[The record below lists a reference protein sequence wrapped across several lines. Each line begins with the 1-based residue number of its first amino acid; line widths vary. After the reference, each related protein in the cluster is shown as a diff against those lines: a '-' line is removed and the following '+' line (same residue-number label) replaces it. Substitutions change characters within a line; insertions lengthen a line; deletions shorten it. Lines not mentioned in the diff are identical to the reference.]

1 MSFDA
6 HKFLISMTFNLSI
19 FSFVAHVFGVMSK
32 NLAYLANKSKVMKI
46 YLFYDFSS
54 YIEVVGPFC
63 VNCCVWYEVGVQ

>member
-46 YLFYDFSS
+46 YLFSHLNLGLS
-54 YIEVVGPFC
+54 GMLESI
-63 VNCCVWYEVGVQ
+63 WYEVGIPLSP